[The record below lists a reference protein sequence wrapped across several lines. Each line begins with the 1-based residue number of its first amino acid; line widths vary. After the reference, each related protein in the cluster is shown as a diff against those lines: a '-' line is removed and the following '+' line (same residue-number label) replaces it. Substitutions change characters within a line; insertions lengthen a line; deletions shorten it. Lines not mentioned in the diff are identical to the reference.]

1 MWKMLYPGETR
12 GGDHKSENQNR
23 KSAVSFE
30 RFAKDKFKATKHPS
44 NQTLAIL
51 NYSAEMWKMLYPEE
65 TRGGDHKSENQN
77 CKNTV
82 LFDDFSKANFKV
94 SQSYAKQALAILNY
108 LAVVC

>member
-1 MWKMLYPGETR
+1 MPAGANA
-12 GGDHKSENQNR
+12 HKGNNKVQPAPTNYT
-23 KSAVSFE
+23 K
-30 RFAKDKFKATKHPS
+30 FAKEKFKATKHPS